1 MEAMALHH
9 PDAAG
14 APPPIAPMLA
24 VPAPLP
30 VPDAQWAFE
39 AKWDGARCVVSTP
52 GDGTL
57 RLTSRADNDVTP
69 TYPELHALG
78 DVLRGHSA
86 VLDGEIV
93 ALDASGRSDFG
104 LLQRRMG
111 VMNARRAARLA
122 LDFPAHLVVFDV
134 MFLDGRPLSAL
145 TYEERRAVL
154 SRLLS
159 AGPHWSVPSYVH
171 GHGAKAWETVV
182 RGGLEGVVAKR
193 LSSPYTP
200 GARSPD
206 WRKTKRV
213 ETLDVVIGGW
223 TQRKG
228 APTGVPGAV
237 LVGVDDPAGLRYAG
251 SVGSGMSDRELG
263 ELRSYLRVI
272 GRPESPFTGPVDVAG
287 AHWVEPRLVAEVSAS
302 QWTAAGRLR
311 HPVWQR
317 LRPDLTRL
325 G

>member
-1 MEAMALHH
+1 MEAMA
-9 PDAAG
+9 PTSSDASG
-14 APPPIAPMLA
+14 ALPSIAPMLA
-24 VPAPLP
+24 VPGPLP
-30 VPDAQWAFE
+30 VPDTEWAFE
-39 AKWDGARCVVSTP
+39 AKWDGARCVVTAP

-57 RLTSRADNDVTP
+57 RLTSRARNDVTP
-69 TYPELHALG
+69 TYPELHALA
-78 DVLRGHSA
+78 DVLRGRSV

-111 VMNARRAARLA
+111 IMNARRAARLA

-134 MFLDGRPLSAL
+134 LFLDGRVL
-145 TYEERRAVL
+145 TSLAYEERRAVL
-154 SRLLS
+154 AGVLS
-159 AGPHWSVPSYVH
+159 AGPHWSVPSYVR
-171 GHGAKAWETVV
+171 GQGAKAWDTVV

-200 GARSPD
+200 GLRSPD

-263 ELRSYLRVI
+263 DLREYLRVI
-272 GRPESPFTGPVDVAG
+272 ARPASPFTGPVDVAG

-325 G
+325 D

>member
-1 MEAMALHH
+1 MEAMA
-9 PDAAG
+9 PIPADASG
-14 APPPIAPMLA
+14 SPPWIAPMLA
-24 VPAPLP
+24 VPGPLP
-30 VPDAQWAFE
+30 VPDTEWAFE
-39 AKWDGARCVVSTP
+39 AKWDGARCVVATP

-57 RLTSRADNDVTP
+57 RLTSRARNDVTP

-78 DVLRGHSA
+78 DVLRGRSV

-93 ALDASGRSDFG
+93 ALDGAGRSDFG

-111 VMNARRAARLA
+111 ILNARRAARLA
-122 LDFPAHLVVFDV
+122 LDVPAHLVVFDV
-134 MFLDGRPLSAL
+134 LYLDGRRLSAL
-145 TYEERRAVL
+145 GYEERRAIL
-154 SRLLS
+154 SGVLS
-159 AGPHWSVPSYVH
+159 AGPHWSVPSYVR
-171 GHGAKAWETVV
+171 GQGAKAWDTVV

-193 LSSPYTP
+193 LTSPYTP
-200 GARSPD
+200 GLRSPD

-223 TQRKG
+223 TQRNG
-228 APTGVPGAV
+228 APAGVPGAV
-237 LVGVDDPAGLRYAG
+237 LVGLDDPAGLRYAG

-263 ELRSYLRVI
+263 ELRDYLRVI
-272 GRPESPFTGPVDVAG
+272 ARPESPFTGPVDVAG

-325 G
+325 D

>member
-1 MEAMALHH
+1 MA
-9 PDAAG
+9 PIPSDASG
-14 APPPIAPMLA
+14 APPWIAPMLA
-24 VPAPLP
+24 VPGPLP
-30 VPDAQWAFE
+30 VPDAEWAFE
-39 AKWDGARCVVSTP
+39 AKWDGARCVVATP

-57 RLTSRADNDVTP
+57 RLTSRARNDVTP

-78 DVLRGHSA
+78 EVLRGRSV

-93 ALDASGRSDFG
+93 ALDSSGRSDFG

-111 VMNARRAARLA
+111 ILNARRAARLA
-122 LDFPAHLVVFDV
+122 LDVPAHLVVFDV
-134 MFLDGRPLSAL
+134 LYLDGRKLSAL
-145 TYEERRAVL
+145 GYEERRAVL
-154 SRLLS
+154 AGLLS
-159 AGPHWSVPSYVH
+159 GGPYWSVPSYVR
-171 GHGAKAWETVV
+171 GQGAKAWDTVV

-200 GARSPD
+200 GLRSPD

-237 LVGVDDPAGLRYAG
+237 LVGLDDPAGLRYAG
-251 SVGSGMSDRELG
+251 SVGSGMSDQELG
-263 ELRSYLRVI
+263 ELRGYFTVI
-272 GRPESPFTGPVDVAG
+272 ARPDSPFTGPVDVAG

-325 G
+325 D

>member
-1 MEAMALHH
+1 MA
-9 PDAAG
+9 PTPADASG
-14 APPPIAPMLA
+14 APLWIAPMLA
-24 VPAPLP
+24 VPGPLP
-30 VPDAQWAFE
+30 VPDTEWAFE
-39 AKWDGARCVVSTP
+39 AKWDGARCVVATP

-57 RLTSRADNDVTP
+57 RLTSRARNDVTP
-69 TYPELHALG
+69 AYPELHALG
-78 DVLRGHSA
+78 DVLRGRSA

-93 ALDASGRSDFG
+93 ALDASGQSDFG

-111 VMNARRAARLA
+111 ILNARRAARLA
-122 LDFPAHLVVFDV
+122 LDVPAHLMVFDV
-134 MFLDGRPLSAL
+134 MYLDGRPLSAL
-145 TYEERRAVL
+145 GYEERRAVL
-154 SRLLS
+154 AGLLS
-159 AGPHWSVPSYVH
+159 AGPHWSVPSYVR
-171 GHGAKAWETVV
+171 GHGGKAWETVV

-193 LSSPYTP
+193 LSSPYAP
-200 GARSPD
+200 GLRSPD

-228 APTGVPGAV
+228 APPGVPGAV
-237 LVGVDDPAGLRYAG
+237 LVGTDDPGGLRYAG

-263 ELRSYLRVI
+263 ELREYLEVI
-272 GRPESPFTGPVDVAG
+272 ARPESPFTGPVDVAG

-325 G
+325 D